1 MRRLL
6 LLALVCVAGFVAGG
20 ADAATPLR
28 LTQAGGAQF
37 PDRQF
42 VVGFPSGVRVSAD
55 RIRVVENGSPVSQ
68 LSILPV
74 GSAGRHAFGVVLAID
89 ASNSMRGAAL
99 ARARDAA
106 IAFVT
111 DQERFTHQ
119 RVAIVYFNNKAR
131 VAVPFTNDAE
141 TLVRVLEAPVR
152 TASETHIYD
161 AIATSSSLLRKAHIA
176 AGSIVVLS
184 DGSDTGSRIGAARAA
199 RTAQAVH
206 ARIFAIGLRSRA
218 FRPATLRSLAAGSR
232 GEYVEAASA
241 TQLAAT
247 YHALSSQL
255 AGEYLLR
262 YRSAAKANQQ
272 VHVTVT
278 VDGGQAF
285 GTASYVAPSIVAA
298 PPAGLQ
304 AFVRRTLLAII
315 ARGAARCRSD
325 RPAVRLRRSCNRAPR
340 SHGRS
345 PPRRRVRRRDDS
357 RAGRCG
363 ARHRDDHRAH

>member
-6 LLALVCVAGFVAGG
+6 LLVLVCAAGFVAGG
-20 ADAATPLR
+20 ADAATSLR

-42 VVGFPSGVRVSAD
+42 VVGFPTGVRVPAD
-55 RIRVVENGSPVSQ
+55 QIRVVENGAPVSH
-68 LSILPV
+68 LSVLPV

-119 RVAIVYFNNKAR
+119 QVAIVYFNNKAR
-131 VAVPFTNDAE
+131 VAVPFTNDSE
-141 TLVRVLEAPVR
+141 TLVRVLETPVR

-161 AIATSSSLLRKAHIA
+161 AIATSASLLARHTSRLDRSSFSPTAPIRA
-176 AGSIVVLS
+176 AGSGRRRPRAQRTRRTPASSRSVSARGRSGRRPSGRWQRVTRRVCG
-184 DGSDTGSRIGAARAA
+184 GSLRNPAR
-199 RTAQAVH
+199 
-206 ARIFAIGLRSRA
+206 GDLSRA
-218 FRPATLRSLAAGSR
+218 
-232 GEYVEAASA
+232 
-241 TQLAAT
+241 
-247 YHALSSQL
+247 SSQL

-262 YRSAAKANQQ
+262 YRSAAAANQH

-285 GTASYVAPSIVAA
+285 GTASTSRPRSSPRR
-298 PPAGLQ
+298 PPASSVPSANASGSHRSRSCSSRERSACCSVSSWWRSLG
-304 AFVRRTLLAII
+304 AI
-315 ARGAARCRSD
+315 ARAFAAAS
-325 RPAVRLRRSCNRAPR
+325 LN
-340 SHGRS
+340 S
-345 PPRRRVRRRDDS
+345 P
-357 RAGRCG
+357 G
-363 ARHRDDHRAH
+363 